1 MGAGAGAAQN
11 ASQKMV
17 TTERRSQN
25 AEARKIQNLLS
36 SIGKTPYLEAVIT
49 AINGRENSSE
59 AIAEAD
65 AAMAILDKVF
75 ASVAEMPDD
84 DKVAVKSMLLSKMP
98 GFTNIP
104 TEDLSFYTMQ
114 AICKN
119 NTKCKAKAKFDEL
132 DVDKSGVL
140 NGDEINLVVKW
151 MFTMSSDLIEAGT
164 TEEAEAKAV
173 MMERIDA
180 DKNEILNFEEFLIL
194 FEEEQRKSLM
204 VKYAKT
210 KFAELDANKSDNL
223 DNAEITKLVDW
234 LLDLT
239 EEDFTDAD
247 KGLIKE
253 ELMVR
258 VGDVQ
263 HDGSTVVSFDNFVLL
278 CEEEMERVELRRRA
292 KEKFRELDKDHSG
305 VLENAELF
313 KVVEFMYHS
322 LGCGTAKNKDAAKA
336 DMMQRVDANGD
347 GKLDANEF
355 IALFEQVYIESNK
368 PLEAIAVI
376 E

>member
-59 AIAEAD
+59 AIADAD

-210 KFAELDANKSDNL
+210 KFSELDANKSGNL

-247 KGLIKE
+247 KGLIKD

-263 HDGSTVVSFDNFVLL
+263 SDGSTVVSFENFVLL

-313 KVVEFMYHS
+313 KGNQLQLHLV
-322 LGCGTAKNKDAAKA
+322 
-336 DMMQRVDANGD
+336 
-347 GKLDANEF
+347 
-355 IALFEQVYIESNK
+355 
-368 PLEAIAVI
+368 
-376 E
+376 

>member
-1 MGAGAGAAQN
+1 MGAGASAGSP
-11 ASQKMV
+11 SQRAGNGEK
-17 TTERRSQN
+17 RSQN
-25 AEARKIQNLLS
+25 AESRKIQNLLS
-36 SIGKTPYLEAVIT
+36 SIGKTPYLEKVVAAV
-49 AINGRENSSE
+49 NERENSS
-59 AIAEAD
+59 AVVAD
-65 AAMAILDKVF
+65 TAAAMAILDTIF

-84 DKVAVKSMLLSKMP
+84 DKVVVKGMLTTKMA
-98 GFTNIP
+98 GFTNIS
-104 TEDLSFYTMQ
+104 TDDLTFYTMQ

-132 DVDKSGVL
+132 DVDKSGHL
-140 NGDEINLVVKW
+140 NGEELNTVVKW
-151 MFTMSSDLIEAGT
+151 MFTMSSDVLQTGSA
-164 TEEAEAKAV
+164 EEAEAKAV

-180 DKNEILNFEEFLIL
+180 DKNEVLSFDEFLIL

-204 VKYAKT
+204 IKYAKA
-210 KFAELDANKSDNL
+210 KFIELDANNSGNL
-223 DNAEITKLVDW
+223 DKEEITKLVDW

-247 KGLIKE
+247 KGLIKD

-263 HDGSTVVSFDNFVLL
+263 SDGSSVVSFENFVLL

-292 KEKFRELDKDHSG
+292 KEKFRELDKDSSG
-305 VLENAELF
+305 SLENAELF

-347 GKLDANEF
+347 GKLDLNEF

-368 PLEAIAVI
+368 PLEAIAVVG
-376 E
+376 

>member
-1 MGAGAGAAQN
+1 MGAGASAASASQKVAGTEKRAQN
-11 ASQKMV
+11 AES
-17 TTERRSQN
+17 
-25 AEARKIQNLLS
+25 RKIQNLLS
-36 SIGKTPYLEAVIT
+36 SIGKTVYLEKVVA
-49 AINGRENSSE
+49 ALQARENATE
-59 AIAEAD
+59 PVETAEAGI
-65 AAMAILDKVF
+65 AILDTIF
-75 ASVAEMPDD
+75 ASVPEMPDD
-84 DKVAVKSMLLSKMP
+84 DKVAVKSMLQTKME

-104 TEDLSFYTMQ
+104 TDDLAFYTMQ

-140 NGDEINLVVKW
+140 NGEELNLVVKW
-151 MFTMSSDLIEAGT
+151 MFTMSTEMLEAGT

-180 DKNEILNFEEFLIL
+180 DKNELLNFEEFLIL

-210 KFAELDANKSDNL
+210 KFGELDANKSGNL
-223 DNAEITKLVDW
+223 DNSEITKLVDW

-247 KGLIKE
+247 KGLIKD

-263 HDGSTVVSFDNFVLL
+263 SDGSTVVSFENFVLL

-305 VLENAELF
+305 VLENQELF

>member
-1 MGAGAGAAQN
+1 MGAGAGAGAS
-11 ASQKMV
+11 ASQKAV
-17 TTERRSQN
+17 NTDKRSQN

-36 SIGKTPYLEAVIT
+36 SIGKTVYLEKVIT

-59 AIAEAD
+59 PFADFDAVMVVVDAI
-65 AAMAILDKVF
+65 F
-75 ASVAEMPDD
+75 ATIPEMPDD
-84 DKVAVKSMLLSKMP
+84 DKVAVKNLMMAKMA

-104 TEDLSFYTMQ
+104 TDDVTFYAMQ
-114 AICKN
+114 SICKN
-119 NTKCKAKAKFDEL
+119 NTRCKAKAKFDEL

-140 NGDEINLVVKW
+140 NGEELNLVVKW
-151 MFTMSSDLIEAGT
+151 MFTMSSDLMDSGSS
-164 TEEAEAKAV
+164 EEAEAKAV

-204 VKYAKT
+204 VKYAKQ
-210 KFAELDANKSDNL
+210 KFAELDANKSGNL

-234 LLDLT
+234 LLDMT
-239 EEDFTDAD
+239 EEEFTDAD
-247 KGLIKE
+247 KGLIKD

-263 HDGSTVVSFDNFVLL
+263 TDGSTVVSFENFVLL

-292 KEKFRELDKDHSG
+292 KEKFRELDKDNSG

-313 KVVEFMYHS
+313 KGTQHS
-322 LGCGTAKNKDAAKA
+322 SRIG
-336 DMMQRVDANGD
+336 R
-347 GKLDANEF
+347 
-355 IALFEQVYIESNK
+355 
-368 PLEAIAVI
+368 
-376 E
+376 

>member
-1 MGAGAGAAQN
+1 MGAGASASTV
-11 ASQKMV
+11 SQKAV
-17 TTERRSQN
+17 HTEKRSQN

-36 SIGKTPYLEAVIT
+36 SIGKTVYLEKVIST
-49 AINGRENSSE
+49 LQARENGNE
-59 AIAEAD
+59 PIEDAD
-65 AAMAILDKVF
+65 AAIAILDTVF
-75 ASVAEMPDD
+75 ASVPEMPDD
-84 DKVAVKSMLLSKMP
+84 DKVAVKSMLQTKMV

-104 TEDLSFYTMQ
+104 GDDLAFYAMQ

-140 NGDEINLVVKW
+140 NGEELNLVVKW

-164 TEEAEAKAV
+164 SEEAEAKAV

-210 KFAELDANKSDNL
+210 KFSELDANKSGNL

-247 KGLIKE
+247 KGLIKD

-263 HDGSTVVSFDNFVLL
+263 SDGSTVVSFENFVLL

-313 KVVEFMYHS
+313 KGKQKTLCHYS
-322 LGCGTAKNKDAAKA
+322 
-336 DMMQRVDANGD
+336 MMTVG
-347 GKLDANEF
+347 
-355 IALFEQVYIESNK
+355 
-368 PLEAIAVI
+368 
-376 E
+376 